1 MSIQAVAW
9 AIDQKTGSP
18 AGKVV
23 LLCVANYADEN
34 GECWPSQETIAAE
47 TELSER
53 SVREWLQKLEEIGL
67 LTRTPRRRE
76 DGYRASD
83 LIRLSFKNQPAK
95 SAGKPRS
102 HRQLAPILPAPAA
115 APTSFEPSV
124 EPSAARERVD
134 LDNLQS
140 KLLEAA
146 GEDKIHGHGAFDL
159 SAILGLIGAGV
170 DLETDILPAI
180 KARAARL
187 TRPVRSWGY
196 FADAIRDAY
205 NRRIEAGQGLS
216 QPKVAPIKRQ
226 EDMTEA
232 EQRVRWGKH
241 LNMAR
246 GSGTWFTWLNGP
258 PPGRDGC
265 RVPADMLEDRDLSR
279 DWIEERER
287 AA

>member
-53 SVREWLQKLEEIGL
+53 SVREWLQKLEEAGL
-67 LTRTPRRRE
+67 LTRSPRRRD

-83 LIRLSFKNQPAK
+83 LIRLSFKSQPAK
-95 SAGKPRS
+95 SAGKVQS
-102 HRQLAPILPAPAA
+102 HRQLAPTLPAPAA

-124 EPSAARERVD
+124 EPAAARTRAD
-134 LDNLQS
+134 LDQLQAR
-140 KLLEAA
+140 LLEAI
-146 GEDKIHGHGAFDL
+146 GEDKIQGYGALDL
-159 SAILGLIGAGV
+159 SAIIGLQSAGV
-170 DLETDILPAI
+170 DLETDILPTI
-180 KARAARL
+180 RARAAKL
-187 TRPVRSWGY
+187 TRPVRKWDY
-196 FADAIRDAY
+196 FTDAIRDAY
-205 NRRIEAGQGLS
+205 NRRIEAGQGLAR
-216 QPKVAPIKRQ
+216 PKVSTLRRP

-232 EQRVRWGKH
+232 EQRDWWTKV
-241 LNMAR
+241 LNYSRTA
-246 GSGTWFTWLNGP
+246 GTWLTPIHGP
-258 PPGRDGC
+258 PPGREGC
-265 RVPADMLEDRDLSR
+265 RVPADMLERRDLTK
-279 DWIEERER
+279 DWHEEK